1 MAAQIVWQRL
11 IVVNIV
17 HVDTREGARATDVS
31 AKVRAVP
38 HTWNA
43 CTINASQVI
52 QQPARPTHTN
62 VPVNAFVRGTMTVPE
77 SGVRM
82 PIPCV
87 LRRKSIHGSVPVRPR
102 VHSTATAPITTAP
115 LAITRSVTPDPVD
128 VDATVE
134 LTVTVLA
141 TTAVRQGNLLSAWRC
156 PARMLACVSNVTTMQ
171 DVPTTAVDVI
181 STRNVLKIFAP
192 AIIIQSMGT
201 GRRGE
206 DGALVQI
213 LVEPELKLVSVPV
226 TTHVRI
232 TVAPTVLEAVATPR
246 PVMYPVLSMDS
257 GRLGVDGLLVQHRVA
272 RGLRP
277 DIELARTRRQP
288 TGGKYAV
295 QRVRRPRHAILNTA
309 QLMARGHDGALG
321 VPARPRVVQGFISDI
336 VPATAPS
343 RPMAG
348 TIVEAPI
355 TSHKNVTWDHAQYTV
370 VGQIGEVGALVA
382 LRVEL
387 EVYHDPDLAHTQRL
401 LTVES
406 RVPEVFEI
414 HNRVF

>member
-1 MAAQIVWQRL
+1 MKRNKFKQIVWQRL

-17 HVDTREGARATDVS
+17 HVDSREDARTTDVS

-156 PARMLACVSNVTTMQ
+156 PARMLACVSVRLIWNRGGGWALIKQ
-171 DVPTTAVDVI
+171 I
-181 STRNVLKIFAP
+181 S
-192 AIIIQSMGT
+192 
-201 GRRGE
+201 
-206 DGALVQI
+206 
-213 LVEPELKLVSVPV
+213 
-226 TTHVRI
+226 
-232 TVAPTVLEAVATPR
+232 
-246 PVMYPVLSMDS
+246 
-257 GRLGVDGLLVQHRVA
+257 
-272 RGLRP
+272 LRFSFF
-277 DIELARTRRQP
+277 LF
-288 TGGKYAV
+288 KY
-295 QRVRRPRHAILNTA
+295 T
-309 QLMARGHDGALG
+309 
-321 VPARPRVVQGFISDI
+321 
-336 VPATAPS
+336 
-343 RPMAG
+343 
-348 TIVEAPI
+348 
-355 TSHKNVTWDHAQYTV
+355 
-370 VGQIGEVGALVA
+370 
-382 LRVEL
+382 
-387 EVYHDPDLAHTQRL
+387 
-401 LTVES
+401 
-406 RVPEVFEI
+406 
-414 HNRVF
+414 

>member
-17 HVDTREGARATDVS
+17 HVDSREDARATDVS

-62 VPVNAFVRGTMTVPE
+62 VPVNAFVKGTMTVPE

-102 VHSTATAPITTAP
+102 VHSTATAPITTVS

-128 VDATVE
+128 VDTTVE

-156 PARMLACVSNVTTMQ
+156 PARMLAYVSNVTTMQ

-192 AIIIQSMGT
+192 AIIIQSMGA
-201 GRRGE
+201 GHPGE
-206 DGALVQI
+206 DGTLVQI

-232 TVAPTVLEAVATPR
+232 TVAPTVLGAEATPR
-246 PVMYPVLSMDS
+246 PVMYRVLSMDS

-309 QLMARGHDGALG
+309 QLMAHGHDGALG
-321 VPARPRVVQGFISDI
+321 VPARLRVVQGFISDI
-336 VPATAPS
+336 VPVTAPS

-355 TSHKNVTWDHAQYTV
+355 TSHKHVTWDHAQYTV

-387 EVYHDPDLAHTQRL
+387 EVYHEHDLAHTQRH